1 MAIEYRFD
9 PEVYIP
15 AAVRYNY
22 ITIQEARAE
31 YSRLR
36 SAAVKRLQRL
46 SQSEGRLYS
55 AYRMYGKEGFAPLP
69 KDATPAE
76 VGRALADVY
85 HFLEMKTSS
94 LKEIRSSQKKALE
107 TLNARGYTF
116 LNKSNIKEF
125 GEFMEAA
132 RQQKVISSNRGGSP
146 TIVELYETVKR
157 LNLPPEQIQRNFSEW
172 LRKKKQL
179 EELPTPKP
187 GEKTSLDSVSA
198 RILIRETRKARE
210 SGQIPKAQKTQ
221 KAGKKKK
228 GG

>member
-15 AAVRYNY
+15 ASIRYGY
-22 ITIQEARAE
+22 ITLPEARAE

-36 SAAVKRLQRL
+36 SVAVKRLQRL

-55 AYRMYGKEGFAPLP
+55 AFRMYGKEGFAPLP

-85 HFLEMKTSS
+85 HFLELKTSS

-157 LNLPPEQIQRNFSEW
+157 LNLPPEQIQRNFSKW
-172 LRKKKQL
+172 LSKKKQL

-198 RILIRETRKARE
+198 RILIMEGRKAHE
-210 SGQIPKAQKTQ
+210 SGQAPKARKTQ
-221 KAGKKKK
+221 KASKKKK

>member
-1 MAIEYRFD
+1 MAINYRYD

-15 AAVRYNY
+15 AAVRYGY
-22 ITIQEARAE
+22 LELSEARAE

-55 AYRMYGKEGFAPLP
+55 AFRMYGKEGFAPLP

-94 LKEIRSSQKKALE
+94 LKEIRTSQKKALE
-107 TLNARGYTF
+107 TLNQRGYTF
-116 LNKSNIKEF
+116 VNKSNIREF
-125 GEFMEAA
+125 GEFMESA
-132 RQQKVISSNRGGSP
+132 RQQKVVSSNRGGSP
-146 TIVELYETVKR
+146 VIVELYETVKR
-157 LNLPPEQIQRNFSEW
+157 LSLPPEKIQRNFSEW

-179 EELPTPKP
+179 EEMPTPKP

-198 RILIRETRKARE
+198 RILIREGRKARE
-210 SGQIPKAQKTQ
+210 SGQSPKAQKS
-221 KAGKKKK
+221 GKKKK

>member
-1 MAIEYRFD
+1 MSIKYKYD

-15 AAVRYNY
+15 AAVRYGY
-22 ITIQEARAE
+22 LELSEARAE

-55 AYRMYGKEGFAPLP
+55 AYRMYGKEGFATLP
-69 KDATPAE
+69 RDATPAE

-94 LKEIRSSQKKALE
+94 LKEIRTSQKKALE
-107 TLNARGYTF
+107 TLNQRGYTF
-116 LNKSNIKEF
+116 LNKSNIREF

-132 RQQKVISSNRGGSP
+132 RQQKVVSSNRGGSP
-146 TIVELYETVKR
+146 VIVELYETAKR
-157 LNLPPEQIQRNFSEW
+157 LSLPPEQIQRNFSEW

-179 EELPTPKP
+179 EEMPTPKP

-198 RILIRETRKARE
+198 RILIREGRKAHE
-210 SGQIPKAQKTQ
+210 SGQAPKARKTQ
-221 KAGKKKK
+221 NAGKKKK

>member
-1 MAIEYRFD
+1 MPINYKYD

-22 ITIQEARAE
+22 LTIQEARAE

-46 SQSEGRLYS
+46 SRTEGRLYS
-55 AYRMYGKEGFAPLP
+55 AYRMYGKESFAPLP

-94 LKEIRSSQKKALE
+94 LQEIRASQKKALD

-116 LNKSNIKEF
+116 LNKSNIREF
-125 GEFMEAA
+125 GEFMESA
-132 RQQKVISSNRGGSP
+132 RQQKVVSSNRGGSP
-146 TIVELYETVKR
+146 VIVELYETAKR
-157 LNLPPEQIQRNFSEW
+157 LSLPPEKIQRNFSEW

-187 GEKTSLDSVSA
+187 GEKTSLDSASA
-198 RILIRETRKARE
+198 RILIREGRKAHESGQAPKTRKA
-210 SGQIPKAQKTQ
+210 QKSS
-221 KAGKKKK
+221 KKKK

>member
-1 MAIEYRFD
+1 MPINYKYP

-22 ITIQEARAE
+22 LTIKEARAE

-46 SQSEGRLYS
+46 SGTEGERYS
-55 AYRMYGKEGFAPLP
+55 AFRMYGKEGFPSLTKNAS
-69 KDATPAE
+69 ASE

-94 LKEIRSSQKKALE
+94 IGSIRASQRDAIK
-107 TLNARGYTF
+107 TLNERGYDF
-116 LNKSNIKEF
+116 INKGNIREF
-125 GEFMEAA
+125 GEFMESA
-132 RQQKVISSNRGGSP
+132 RQQKVVSSNRGGSP
-146 TIVELYETVKR
+146 VIVELYETAKR
-157 LNLPPEQIQRNFSEW
+157 LSLPPEKIQSNFSEW

-179 EELPTPKP
+179 EEMPTPKP

-198 RILIRETRKARE
+198 RILIREGRKARE
-210 SGQIPKAQKTQ
+210 SGQSPKAQKSS
-221 KAGKKKK
+221 KKKK

>member
-1 MAIEYRFD
+1 MPIKYKYD

-15 AAVRYNY
+15 AAVRYGY
-22 ITIQEARAE
+22 LELSEARAE

-55 AYRMYGKEGFAPLP
+55 AFRMYGEEGFAPLP
-69 KDATPAE
+69 KNATPAE

-94 LKEIRSSQKKALE
+94 LKEIRTSQKKALE
-107 TLNARGYTF
+107 TLNQRGYTF
-116 LNKSNIKEF
+116 LNKSNIREF
-125 GEFMEAA
+125 GEFMESA
-132 RQQKVISSNRGGSP
+132 RQQKVVSSNRGGSP
-146 TIVELYETVKR
+146 VIVELYETAKR
-157 LNLPPEQIQRNFSEW
+157 LSLPPEKIQRNFSEW
-172 LRKKKQL
+172 LRKRKQL
-179 EELPTPKP
+179 EEMPTPKP

-198 RILIRETRKARE
+198 RILIREGRKARE
-210 SGQIPKAQKTQ
+210 SGQSLKAQKSS
-221 KAGKKKK
+221 KKKK

>member
-15 AAVRYNY
+15 AAIRYGY
-22 ITIQEARAE
+22 ITLPEARAE

-46 SQSEGRLYS
+46 SGTEGERYS
-55 AYRMYGKEGFAPLP
+55 AFRMYGKEGFPSLP
-69 KDATPAE
+69 KNASASE

-94 LKEIRSSQKKALE
+94 ISSIRAAQRNAIK
-107 TLNARGYTF
+107 TLNERGYGF
-116 LNKSNIKEF
+116 INKGNIREF

-132 RQQKVISSNRGGSP
+132 RQQKVVSDNRGGSP

-157 LNLPPEQIQRNFSEW
+157 LQIPPEQVQRRFAYW
-172 LRKKKQL
+172 LSKRKEL
-179 EELPTPKP
+179 EAMPTPKP
-187 GEKTSLDSVSA
+187 GTKNNLDSLQA
-198 RILIRETRKARE
+198 RLLIQEIRKK
-210 SGQIPKAQKTQ
+210 GNKPT
-221 KAGKKKK
+221 KKKRR
-228 GG
+228 

>member
-1 MAIEYRFD
+1 MPINYKYP

-22 ITIQEARAE
+22 LTIQEARAE

-46 SQSEGRLYS
+46 SRTEGGLYS

-94 LKEIRSSQKKALE
+94 ISAIRESQRRALK

-116 LNKSNIKEF
+116 LNKSNIREF

-132 RQQKVISSNRGGSP
+132 RQQKVVSSNRGGSP
-146 TIVELYETVKR
+146 VIVELYETAKR
-157 LNLPPEQIQRNFSEW
+157 LSIPPEQIQCRFSEW

-187 GEKTSLDSVSA
+187 GEKTSLDSVNA
-198 RILIRETRKARE
+198 RILIREGRKAHE
-210 SGQIPKAQKTQ
+210 SGQAPKARKTQ